1 MRKLQTKGFIMN
13 EKSKTMQTIIW
24 LVLAVILSF
33 LAGGDSPVELAVWL
47 SPVFLLRFFRMS
59 KPLKGFLI
67 AIPCLTLA
75 SVLSSKGMSLAPVSV
90 FIVTRLI
97 ASIIDLLPFFL
108 DRLLAPRMK
117 GGLKT
122 LLLPGFVVVFDFLV
136 SLGSGLGT
144 WGIQAYGVQD
154 LVWLQLA
161 SITGIWGI
169 TFIIYWTAGVINE
182 AWENWK
188 NIKEIRRLLIS
199 FVVVLIIV
207 YGYGV
212 FRLHET
218 SPGEHSVRVAGVTP
232 VPAQREIVR
241 NAVGLM
247 LLNNSITETQ
257 ARQVRSLMDYLFQD
271 LMNQSIKMAKSGV
284 EIVVW
289 SEGAARIFAADEDQY
304 LKQACSAAKENGIY
318 LGLSVIVL
326 TDDAPVLFKKS
337 QPFFKNKLIF
347 ISPGGNIAW
356 EHLKGTLVPGL
367 EDKITIPGDGILK
380 TANVPVI
387 PVGPV
392 TGAIC
397 YELDFPR
404 LIRQAGKSGS
414 SLLLAPSND
423 WAEVKHMHAAMAR
436 MRAIENGLAV
446 FRPTSQGI
454 SIAVD
459 PYGRIVSQ
467 VDYFQSKGGPIAAVL
482 PVKPVST
489 LYSSIG
495 DLFAWLVLIGTMA
508 LFIGGLIRY
517 KSLRRPGALFTN
529 IL

>member
-1 MRKLQTKGFIMN
+1 MK
-13 EKSKTMQTIIW
+13 EKSKTVQTIMW

-33 LAGGDSPVELAVWL
+33 LADGDTPVEMAVWL

-75 SVLSSKGMSLAPVSV
+75 SVLSSRGMTLAPMSV

-97 ASIIDLLPFFL
+97 ASVIDLLPFLL
-108 DRLLAPRMK
+108 DRVLASKMP

-122 LLLPGFVVVFDFLV
+122 LLLPGFVVAFDFLV

-154 LVWLQLA
+154 MVWLQLA
-161 SITGIWGI
+161 SVTGIWGI
-169 TFIIYWTAGVINE
+169 TFLIYWTASVINE

-188 NIKEIRRLLIS
+188 SIKEIRKLLIS
-199 FVVVLIIV
+199 LVVVLTVI

-212 FRLHET
+212 LRLHET
-218 SPGEHSVRVAGVTP
+218 RPVEHSISVAGVTP
-232 VPAQREIVR
+232 TPPQREMVR

-247 LLNNSITETQ
+247 LMKDSITETQ
-257 ARQVRSLMDYLFQD
+257 ARQVRSLMDQLFQD
-271 LMNQSIKMAKSGV
+271 LMNRSIKMAKSGV

-304 LKQACSAAKENGIY
+304 LSQACSAAKENGIY
-318 LGLSVIVL
+318 LGLAVIVL
-326 TDDAPVLFKKS
+326 KDDAPFLYKKA

-347 ISPGGNIAW
+347 IFPDGNIAW
-356 EHLKGTLVPGL
+356 EHMKATLVPGL

-380 TANVPVI
+380 TATAPVI
-387 PVGPV
+387 PTGPV

-397 YELDFPR
+397 YELDFPQ
-404 LIRQAGKSGS
+404 LFRQAGKSGS

-436 MRAIENGLAV
+436 LRAIENGLAV

-467 VDYFQSKGGPIAAVL
+467 VDYFQGKGGPIAAVL
-482 PVKPVST
+482 PLESVST

-495 DLFAWLVLIGTMA
+495 DLFAWLVLIGTLI

-517 KSLRRPGALFTN
+517 KSLRRPGGSF
-529 IL
+529 